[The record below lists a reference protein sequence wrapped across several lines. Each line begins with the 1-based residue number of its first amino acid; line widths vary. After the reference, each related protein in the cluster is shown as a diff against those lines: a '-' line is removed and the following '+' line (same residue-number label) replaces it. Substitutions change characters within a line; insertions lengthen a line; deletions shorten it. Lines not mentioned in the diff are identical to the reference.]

1 MAGNDVF
8 LYSVPAGAN
17 PNDVRLRDPTAVSG
31 AVAYSLTGDKGTYT
45 LTGQAATFSV
55 ARTLTGAA
63 GTYALTG
70 QAAGFKVGHVLS
82 GAVGVYALS
91 GQAATLTYTP
101 GAGSVAYNLSGATGV
116 YALTG
121 QAATFGYVSGS
132 VGAGKGSKTLAE
144 YEAEWRDRPIE
155 ELPAKVR
162 RLVKRKAAREVYFA
176 DPLPEVA
183 QVYVDRLKGQR
194 YQAELAEMRALLDLS
209 AQVSETQADIARAAV
224 QMARKKQA
232 EAAQALEEFDV
243 MYVATILAE
252 A

>member
-1 MAGNDVF
+1 MS
-8 LYSVPAGAN
+8 L
-17 PNDVRLRDPTAVSG
+17 LLAVSSG
-31 AVAYSLTGDKGTYT
+31 GGVAYSLSGDAGAYT
-45 LTGQAATFSV
+45 
-55 ARTLTGAA
+55 
-63 GTYALTG
+63 LTG

-91 GQAATLTYTP
+91 GQAATLTY
-101 GAGSVAYNLSGATGV
+101 ASGSVAYSLSGATGA
-116 YALTG
+116 YAITG
-121 QAATFGYVSGS
+121 QAAAFGYAAGA
-132 VGAGKGSKTLAE
+132 VGAGVGSKTLAE